1 MLSLV
6 DSLGLSSDHRSVTQA
21 LSKDYH
27 NKMNS
32 ASTSQSLKTM
42 TRQWLL
48 NAMMKSSSAKDGVE
62 RTLSSYRRSLSND
75 QQKICNDLRILG
87 DRNQHK
93 SLIITFGTFTNSSRQ
108 DILIGSSDP
117 VIDHYFMR
125 FLRQNTSAL
134 ACSLQSFAK

>member
-62 RTLSSYRRSLSND
+62 RTLSLYRRSLSND
-75 QQKICNDLRILG
+75 QQKICNDLQILG

-93 SLIITFGTFTNSSRQ
+93 SLIITFGTFTNSSQQ

-125 FLRQNTSAL
+125 FPRQNVSAL